1 MKNLMQKIKFDKAL
15 LGDQWHE
22 DVTVDIDDHGLIT
35 QVGFSGEKDGN
46 RQIVRGFVLP
56 GMPNVH
62 SHAFQRAMAGLA
74 EYSTGHMDSFWTWR
88 EVMYR
93 FARKIGPDD
102 LYDIARQLYLEM
114 VMAGYTS
121 VCEFHYLHHQPG
133 DSPYGNRAEMS
144 WAIMRAAEDVGIA
157 LTHLPVL
164 YMSSDFGGAAL
175 HDEQARF
182 GHGVGQYC
190 HLLDQLYHDIKGRE
204 NQRLGVAFHSL
215 RAVPPKAIDQVISHM
230 NGLDDTAP
238 LHIHIAEQMKEV
250 EACLDWSGRR
260 PVEWLLDHQP
270 LDDRWCLVHATHM
283 TDGEITGLARS
294 GAVVAVCP
302 TTEANLG
309 DGFFPLKDYLDQGG
323 QMAIGSDSHISVSPV
338 AELRLLEYGQRL
350 KYQQRNIAANKT
362 RPHTGHNL
370 YLDALQGGRAASG
383 LNSGVIEVGKRA
395 DFIILDAASP
405 LLAGGSDD
413 HILDR
418 FIFSGNVNPVRDVM
432 IGGKWVVRDKKHA
445 GSEMITGKFN
455 DCMAR
460 IL

>member
-1 MKNLMQKIKFDKAL
+1 MKCPMQKIKFDKAL
-15 LGDQWHE
+15 IRDQWHD
-22 DVTVDIDDHGLIT
+22 DVGVDIDDHGLVT
-35 QVGFSGEKDGN
+35 HVGFSGADDRN
-46 RQIVRGFVLP
+46 RQLIRGLALP

-62 SHAFQRAMAGLA
+62 SHAFQRAMAGCA
-74 EYSTGHMDSFWTWR
+74 EYTTGHMDSFWTWR

-93 FARKIGPDD
+93 FAQKISPDD

-133 DSPYGNRAEMS
+133 GSPYDNRAEMS
-144 WAIMRAAEDVGIA
+144 LAIMRAAQDVGIA

-164 YMSSDFGGAAL
+164 YMSSDFGGRAL
-175 HDEQARF
+175 HDQQARF
-182 GHGVGQYC
+182 GHGAGQYC
-190 HLLDQLYHDIKGRE
+190 HLLDQLHQLIEDKT

-215 RAVPPKAIDQVISHM
+215 RAVPPEAIDQVISHM
-230 NGLDDTAP
+230 NSLDDTAP
-238 LHIHIAEQMKEV
+238 LHIHIAEQVKEV
-250 EACLDWSGRR
+250 EACLDWSGQR

-270 LDDRWCLVHATHM
+270 LDQRWCLVHATHM
-283 TDGEITGLARS
+283 TDGEITGLAGS
-294 GAVVAVCP
+294 GAVAAICP

-309 DGFFPLKDYLDQGG
+309 DGFFPLKDYLDRGG
-323 QMAIGSDSHISVSPV
+323 QMAIGSDSHISISPA

-350 KYQQRNIAANKT
+350 KYQQRNIAANKA
-362 RPHTGHNL
+362 RPHTGRNL
-370 YLDALQGGRAASG
+370 YLDALQGGRAATG
-383 LNSGVIEVGKRA
+383 LNTGAIEVGKRA

-432 IGGKWVVRDKKHA
+432 IGGKWIIRDKKHT
-445 GSEMITGKFN
+445 GTEMITEKFN
-455 DCMAR
+455 DCMTK